1 MRTVALTGGIGSG
14 KSEVCAILSQRGI
27 PVYDSDSAAK
37 RLYDKDGTLVDSIDS
52 AFNNRLRQPDGK
64 LDRGKLASI
73 VFSAPERLQTLESI
87 IHPAVLKDFREW
99 KACQEARFDDK
110 EVSEVFCGQR
120 PFCVLESAII
130 LNKPEFLSL
139 ASKVVMVDAPLAIR
153 VERAVARDNVPRDR
167 ILDRIA
173 TQKFDLAKVDAVI
186 HNEGTKDMLRQ
197 ETEKIFRGLVF

>member
-14 KSEVCAILSQRGI
+14 KSEVCAILSKRGI

-37 RLYDKDGTLVDSIDS
+37 GLYDKDCSLLDSIES
-52 AFNNRLRQPDGK
+52 AFSSRLRLPDGM
-64 LDRGKLASI
+64 LDRSKLASI
-73 VFSAPERLQTLESI
+73 VFSSPERLKILEGI
-87 IHPAVLKDFREW
+87 IHPAVLMDFREW
-99 KACQEARFDDK
+99 KACQEALFDDRRGAEMFFGK
-110 EVSEVFCGQR
+110 R

-139 ASKVVMVDAPLAIR
+139 VSKVVMVDAPLTLR
-153 VERAVARDNVPRDR
+153 VERAIARDNVPRDR

-173 TQKFDLAKVDAVI
+173 TQKFDLAEVDAII
-186 HNEGTKDMLRQ
+186 HNDGTKDMLRQ